1 MLNRYP
7 DTDGGELGPLQGKI
21 VGALFFVWFVVF
33 VSLVFG
39 KQVLAK
45 VCQFAV
51 VAAHPYACTRRRA
64 AVDGG
69 RERPS
74 EQHVL
79 PRSCQ

>member
-1 MLNRYP
+1 MLPHSFLFTPSVHAFACVQAIPPKDGVGSAERYWTEEVLNRYP

-45 VCQFAV
+45 V
-51 VAAHPYACTRRRA
+51 
-64 AVDGG
+64 
-69 RERPS
+69 
-74 EQHVL
+74 
-79 PRSCQ
+79 